1 VGEKLRKDGIVIAE
15 KAIQGVLPESGVTR
29 GLKYLEAG
37 GNIYVVSVGKAAW
50 RMAKA
55 ASEEIGERIRN
66 GIVLTKYDHSM
77 GPISGFE
84 ILEAGHPLPDANSE
98 KGTLRITEMVSSLE
112 SEDTVLFLLSGGG
125 SALFEKP
132 APGISLTDITG
143 ITEDLLACG
152 ADIVEINTVR
162 KRLSSVKAGRFA
174 RMVEPASVYTIV
186 LSDVLGDRL
195 DSIASGPASA
205 DITTA
210 EDAFGILEK
219 YDLQVSGR
227 IRQAL
232 SIETPKELHNVKTVI
247 TGSVRSLC
255 EKAQAVALSLGYHA
269 AVFATTLDCEAREA
283 GRFISSLARE
293 EIENRRPLDLPCA
306 LIMGGETVVHL
317 RGNGKGGRNQETVLS
332 AAIGIR
338 GLEEIVIVSAGSD
351 GTDGPT
357 DAAGGIVDG
366 ASADRMEKRGFSP
379 LESLERNDSYNA
391 LKASGDLFITGP
403 TGTNVNDLIVV
414 LCDRR

>member
-1 VGEKLRKDGIVIAE
+1 MGEKLRKDGIVIAE

>member
-1 VGEKLRKDGIVIAE
+1 VREKLRKDGKNIAE

-29 GLKYLEAG
+29 GLKDLEAEG
-37 GNIYVVSVGKAAW
+37 DIYVVSVGKAAW

-55 ASEEIGERIRN
+55 ASEKLGERIHN
-66 GIVLTKYDHSM
+66 GIVLTKYGHSM
-77 GPISGFE
+77 GPIKGFE
-84 ILEAGHPLPDANSE
+84 ILEAGHPLPDENSE
-98 KGTLRITEMVSSLE
+98 KGTLRIAEMVSSLE
-112 SEDTVLFLLSGGG
+112 RDDTVLFLLSGGG

-132 APGISLTDITG
+132 APGISLADITG
-143 ITEDLLACG
+143 ITDELLACG

-174 RMVEPASVYTIV
+174 KMVEPASVYAIV

-205 DITTA
+205 DMTTA

-232 SIETPKELHNVKTVI
+232 SVETPKKLHNVKTVI

-255 EKAQAVALSLGYHA
+255 EEAQVVALSLGYHA

-293 EIENRRPLDLPCA
+293 EVENRRPLDLPCA

-317 RGNGKGGRNQETVLS
+317 KGNGKGGRNQETALS
-332 AAIGIR
+332 AAMGIR
-338 GLEEIVIVSAGSD
+338 GLEEAVIVSAGSD

-366 ASADRMEKRGFSP
+366 ASADRMEKRGLSP
-379 LESLERNDSYNA
+379 LESLERNDSHNA

-414 LCDRR
+414 LCDGR

>member
-1 VGEKLRKDGIVIAE
+1 MGEKLRKDGIVIAE

-366 ASADRMEKRGFSP
+366 VSADRMEKRGFSP